1 MSLAKTRSGGQ
12 AVDLSA
18 LIWGQSRLMISMLLN
33 LLRLCPF
40 LCGGP
45 RQLALENLAL
55 RQQLTVYKRTLTRPR
70 LRKTDRL
77 FWIWLARVCAG
88 WRQPLVIV
96 TPDTV
101 LRWHRHLFRTHWT
114 KRSGRPPLGRPPIN
128 AEIKALVTRMTPCDG
143 YYFGDSGDGWLANTR
158 ETRSADRATAM
169 NASPE
174 NWTSHRGLRRGP

>member
-1 MSLAKTRSGGQ
+1 
-12 AVDLSA
+12 
-18 LIWGQSRLMISMLLN
+18 MLH

-40 LCGGP
+40 LCGGH
-45 RQLALENLAL
+45 RQLALQPLAW
-55 RQQLTVYKRTLTRPR
+55 RHQLAVYKRRASRSR
-70 LRKTDRL
+70 LHRSARL
-77 FWIWLARVCAG
+77 FWAG
-88 WRQPLVIV
+88 LSRLGTEWRDTLVIV

-101 LRWHRHLFRTHWT
+101 LRWHRHRFRTHWT